1 MAFQVTQCP
10 HCESTFHTN
19 PRILEMAAGKVR
31 CGACLTVFLAEDNFL
46 SQAEQDIDASGE
58 ESVFIGNEP
67 GEFFDPSV
75 FISRTA
81 LKSELADSV
90 TTQIE
95 APMSAEPDR
104 EPQQPDVVADT
115 QQTVFELPDAPLPA
129 PAQEEEVFSEPIL
142 NPETLAPENND
153 NTDEADEHQE
163 FFAAIDSSLEQYG
176 ETDDI
181 SDLEEIAAMEPPTH
195 QASLQQPESE
205 TFQAATESPGDSS
218 ENQDNYD
225 GAEAQDDTQAQ
236 DSAQAQDNARAGS
249 WSENTSLSVSLSM
262 DYSQAET
269 TSSATI
275 GEAESVSPEQATT
288 ETTSTHADD
297 DLEELVKQAIAEQDF
312 TAAVETGM
320 QEPEPDTRPTE
331 ATIDEHAADLQSA
344 LPDQAEASDA
354 AEDILAKESDPDIST
369 EAIRARALNQE
380 LRDEDALD
388 EIPAEH
394 LASLKKIATPVELSG
409 ARQRAW
415 GSRIGMLALILLL
428 GATLA
433 GQYLWRYRDSYSV
446 DPRFRTAYEF
456 VCDQFQAITML
467 TCDLP
472 QYSEIA
478 AIRSDNLA
486 VRSHPQRDD
495 GLMVTVELRNTA
507 SFPQQFPILILGF
520 NSASNEVIALREF
533 APEEYLD
540 PGLRQFELMPV
551 ASPVQVSLPIMDPGE
566 DAINYTLAFRTR

>member
-19 PRILEMAAGKVR
+19 PRILEMAAGRVR

-46 SQAEQDIDASGE
+46 SQPEQDIDDIEE

-95 APMSAEPDR
+95 APMSAEPSR
-104 EPQQPDVVADT
+104 EEQLPEPEPGPE
-115 QQTVFELPDAPLPA
+115 QTVFELPDPPQAA
-129 PAQEEEVFSEPIL
+129 PAQEEEVFSEPVL
-142 NPETLAPENND
+142 NPESLAPEND
-153 NTDEADEHQE
+153 DSAIETDEHQE
-163 FFAAIDSSLEQYG
+163 FFAAIDSSLGPYG
-176 ETDDI
+176 EADDI
-181 SDLEEIAAMEPPTH
+181 SDLEEIAAMEPLSH
-195 QASLQQPESE
+195 QATPQQPGSE
-205 TFQAATESPGDSS
+205 TSNSAS
-218 ENQDNYD
+218 ENPDNN
-225 GAEAQDDTQAQ
+225 GDTQAE
-236 DSAQAQDNARAGS
+236 S
-249 WSENTSLSVSLSM
+249 WSDNTSLSVSLSM
-262 DYSQAET
+262 DLSQAET
-269 TSSATI
+269 TAPATV
-275 GEAESVSPEQATT
+275 GADESLSPEQDTT
-288 ETTSTHADD
+288 QSAATHADD
-297 DLEELVKQAIAEQDF
+297 DLEEMVKQAIAEQDF

-320 QEPEPDTRPTE
+320 QEPEQHTKPAEE
-331 ATIDEHAADLQSA
+331 ALEDRAFDQHSDDLEHA
-344 LPDQAEASDA
+344 EAADA
-354 AEDILAKESDPDIST
+354 AEEVLADDSDPEMSS
-369 EAIRARALNQE
+369 EAIRARALQQE

-394 LASLKKIATPVELSG
+394 LASLKKIATPLELSG
-409 ARQRAW
+409 ARQRSW
-415 GSRIGMLALILLL
+415 GSRIGMLTLMLLL
-428 GATLA
+428 SAALV

-446 DPRFRTAYEF
+446 DPRFRTAYEL

-472 QYSEIA
+472 QYSEIG

-486 VRSHPQRDD
+486 VRSHPQRED

-507 SFPQQFPILILGF
+507 SFPQQFPVLILGF

-566 DAINYTLAFRTR
+566 DAINYTLAFRAR

>member
-31 CGACLTVFLAEDNFL
+31 CGACLTVFLAEDNLL
-46 SQAEQDIDASGE
+46 SQPEQDIDGSGE

-81 LKSELADSV
+81 LKSELADGV

-95 APMSAEPDR
+95 VPMSAEPDR

-142 NPETLAPENND
+142 DPETLTPENED
-153 NTDEADEHQE
+153 NTVETDEHQE

-176 ETDDI
+176 EADDI

-195 QASLQQPESE
+195 QPSLQQPETPE
-205 TFQAATESPGDSS
+205 TETSHSATENPGDST
-218 ENQDNYD
+218 ENQDIHD
-225 GAEAQDDTQAQ
+225 DAKAQDDSQVQ
-236 DSAQAQDNARAGS
+236 EDAQAES

-269 TSSATI
+269 TSPATV
-275 GEAESVSPEQATT
+275 GEAESVSPEQETT
-288 ETTSTHADD
+288 ESTSTHADD

-320 QEPEPDTRPTE
+320 QEPEQDTEPAE
-331 ATIDEHAADLQSA
+331 ATIDDRAADLQSDI
-344 LPDQAEASDA
+344 PDQTEASDS
-354 AEDILAKESDPDIST
+354 EEEILDDATNPDMST

-394 LASLKKIATPVELSG
+394 LASLKKIATPLELSG
-409 ARQRAW
+409 ARQRGW
-415 GSRIGMLALILLL
+415 GSRIGMLTLILLL

-433 GQYLWRYRDSYSV
+433 GQYLWRYRDTYSV

-456 VCDQFQAITML
+456 ACDQFQAITML

-472 QYSEIA
+472 RYSEIA

-486 VRSHPQRDD
+486 VRSHPQRED